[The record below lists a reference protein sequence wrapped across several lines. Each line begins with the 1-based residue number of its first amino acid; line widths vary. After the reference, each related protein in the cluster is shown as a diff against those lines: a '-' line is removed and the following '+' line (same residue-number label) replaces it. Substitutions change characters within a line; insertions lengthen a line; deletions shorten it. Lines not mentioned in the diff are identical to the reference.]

1 MPLLENGMHGE
12 HLCLLI
18 SLKLLML
25 LILLKGQPLEEKIL
39 VEKNLPQENLKLRV
53 TMLLLNHLKSIQTR
67 EEKALQ
73 EVIGIPLQLT
83 LVVQLWGE
91 PEWVLE
97 VLPTTMLIW
106 IVQALVT
113 LPDHLEAEIEVI
125 ILLLIQVICHLD
137 ASMMLKIL

>member
-1 MPLLENGMHGE
+1 MHGE

-97 VLPTTMLIW
+97 VSPTTMLIW

-113 LPDHLEAEIEVI
+113 LPDHQEVEIEVI